1 MMNTPRINVQNVH
14 IKMNVLKHTNTEN
27 SMNLQTQLFIDKKII
42 FKSSK
47 GKKLYKLRPLF
58 SEGNFANIKS
68 HQEFTKSRRIGI
80 KSGYRFKTRSNS
92 H

>member
-1 MMNTPRINVQNVH
+1 
-14 IKMNVLKHTNTEN
+14 
-27 SMNLQTQLFIDKKII
+27 MNLQTQLSLIKKII

-47 GKKLYKLRPLF
+47 GKKLYKLRPIF

-80 KSGYRFKTRSNS
+80 KKWI
-92 H
+92 